1 MNQSKAMT
9 NIYFD
14 HNATTPLHPM
24 SKNAM
29 MEIMNICGNAS
40 SIHNHGREV
49 RQYIESA
56 RLHVATYFNVTPAQ
70 VVFTSGA
77 TEANNLV
84 IKGFTGQ
91 VIVSAIEHDSIL
103 KARDDLIICPVTSD
117 GIIDLVALENLL
129 QQASKPCLVSI
140 MAANNETGVLQ
151 PLEAIIE
158 ICQRYQV
165 LTHTDAVQ
173 VIGKCNIHW
182 QQLKFDYI
190 SVSAHKMGGPQ
201 GIGAL
206 IVNPFWSLRPQMT
219 GGGQE
224 RYFRSGTEN
233 VIGIVGFGAAIQHC
247 QMNDWAPIIQLKNEL
262 EDYMIT
268 TFPQV
273 TIFGVNVPRTPNTI
287 NLTMPGVVNT
297 VQVMHFDLN
306 NVSLSAGSACSS
318 GKVKTSHVLQAMGID
333 KTEIETS
340 IRLSLGLQ
348 TTAAEIQ
355 HFIHIWKDLYDRT
368 YGGAEN
374 RSIRQ

>member
-1 MNQSKAMT
+1 MNQTKVMSG
-9 NIYFD
+9 IYFD
-14 HNATTPLHPM
+14 YNATTPLHVM
-24 SKNAM
+24 AKNAM
-29 MEIMNICGNAS
+29 LDVMDTCGNAS
-40 SIHNHGREV
+40 SIHSHGRKV
-49 RQYIESA
+49 RQYVESA
-56 RLHVATYFNVTPAQ
+56 RLHVATYFCVTPAQ

-84 IKGFTGQ
+84 IKGFAGQ
-91 VIVSAIEHDSIL
+91 VIVSAIEHESVL
-103 KARDDLIICPVTSD
+103 KARDDLVICPVTPD
-117 GIIDLVALENLL
+117 GVVDLAALEALL

-140 MAANNETGVLQ
+140 MAANNETGILQ
-151 PLEAIIE
+151 PLEAIVE
-158 ICQRYQV
+158 MCRRYQV

-173 VIGKCNIHW
+173 VVGKCKIDW
-182 QQLKFDYI
+182 QRLGFDYI
-190 SVSAHKMGGPQ
+190 SVSAHKIGGPQ

-206 IVNPFWSLRPQMT
+206 IVNPSWSLRPQLT

-233 VIGIVGFGAAIQHC
+233 VVGIAGFGAAIQQC
-247 QMNDWAPIIQLKNEL
+247 QVCDWGPIVHLKNEL
-262 EDYMIT
+262 EDYLRT

-273 TIFGVNVPRTPNTI
+273 TIFGATVPRIPNTI

-297 VQVMHFDLN
+297 VQIMHFDLN
-306 NVSLSAGSACSS
+306 NLSLSAGSACSS

-340 IRLSLGLQ
+340 IRLSLGIQ

-355 HFIHIWKDLYDRT
+355 RFIQVWEDLYYRT
-368 YGGAEN
+368 HGGAEN

>member
-1 MNQSKAMT
+1 MNRHKEISD
-9 NIYFD
+9 IYLD
-14 HNATTPLHPM
+14 YNATMPLHPAA
-24 SKNAM
+24 KAAM
-29 MEIMNICGNAS
+29 IEIMDICGNAS
-40 SIHNHGREV
+40 SIHKHGRKV
-49 RQYIESA
+49 RQYVESA
-56 RLHVATYFNVTPAQ
+56 RLEIAAYFEVTPAQ
-70 VVFTSGA
+70 VIFTSGA

-84 IKGFTGQ
+84 IKGFSGQ
-91 VIVSAIEHDSIL
+91 VIVSAIEHESVL
-103 KARDDLIICPVTSD
+103 KARDDLIVCPVTAE

-129 QQASKPCLVSI
+129 QQTSKPCLVSI

-151 PLEAIIE
+151 PLEE
-158 ICQRYQV
+158 VVEMCRHYQA

-173 VIGKCNIHW
+173 VVGKCNINW
-182 QQLKFDYI
+182 PQMQFDYI
-190 SVSAHKMGGPQ
+190 SISAHKIGGPQ
-201 GIGAL
+201 GVGAL
-206 IVNPFWSLRPQMT
+206 IVNPSLSLRPQLT

-233 VIGIVGFGAAIQHC
+233 VVGIVGFGVAIRYC
-247 QMNDWAPIIQLKNEL
+247 RMNDWTPIIQLKNDL
-262 EDYMIT
+262 ENYIMV

-273 TIFGVNVPRTPNTI
+273 TIFGANVPRLPNTV

-318 GKVKTSHVLQAMGID
+318 GKVKTSHVLQAMRVD
-333 KTEIETS
+333 KTKIDTS

-348 TTAAEIQ
+348 TTTVEIQ

-368 YGGAEN
+368 NGAVEN